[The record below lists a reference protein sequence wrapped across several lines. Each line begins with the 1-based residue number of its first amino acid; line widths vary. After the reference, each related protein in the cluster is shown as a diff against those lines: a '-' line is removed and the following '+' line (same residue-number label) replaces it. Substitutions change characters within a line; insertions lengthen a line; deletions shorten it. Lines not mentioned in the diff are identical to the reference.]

1 MFPNTMK
8 YINIIQ
14 NLGLKVSST
23 EQHCRKLKLK
33 RIKTIQKVHVFS
45 ASFACLETYI

>member
-1 MFPNTMK
+1 MK

-23 EQHCRKLKLK
+23 EQHYRKLKFK
-33 RIKTIQKVHVFS
+33 KIKTIQKVDVFS
-45 ASFACLETYI
+45 ASLACLETYI